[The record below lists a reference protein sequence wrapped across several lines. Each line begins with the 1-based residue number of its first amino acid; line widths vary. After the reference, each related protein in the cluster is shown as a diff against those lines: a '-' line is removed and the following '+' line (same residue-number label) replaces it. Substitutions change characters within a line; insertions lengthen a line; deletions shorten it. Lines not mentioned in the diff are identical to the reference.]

1 MSSIGRKEQ
10 LIPSGGSSFGEK
22 RRRRKEYEK
31 HTGDIY
37 IYISLLSEE
46 KILNMDLNCNNLTV
60 TAANCEQGPGGPYLG
75 DIHRQT
81 LEFDRVSSAQKVDD
95 QCRGTM

>member
-1 MSSIGRKEQ
+1 MSSFGRKEQ

-22 RRRRKEYEK
+22 RRRRNEYEK

-37 IYISLLSEE
+37 ISLLSEE
-46 KILNMDLNCNNLTV
+46 EILNMDLNCNNLTV
-60 TAANCEQGPGGPYLG
+60 TAANCEQGPGGTYLG
-75 DIHRQT
+75 DIRRQT

-95 QCRGTM
+95 QCRGTL